1 MTQAT
6 LMMPRKMNEPRHVT
20 ATINR
25 ATRGGVKA
33 LPSRTLAWVISWAN
47 ARFSFGVQSLI
58 ACVDTGNVAPSPNPS
73 MTRKKSTAAS
83 VDCTCQ
89 QGGGRPDNAA
99 DDQPN
104 SRAEPVDHSTTD
116 NLEDELWIGKSGV
129 HKPDLRVG
137 QKFVLR
143 ILEVPRRPRI
153 WRRLSPC
160 RLANRILHFLCWP
173 FFQRII
179 EVSIGTK
186 SAVLPF
192 RRQNAEAVV
201 TKRSKPRPF
210 RFPVSRGTVWRESPP
225 LPRTWPRTIATT
237 PESPGY

>member
-1 MTQAT
+1 MNLAT
-6 LMMPRKMNEPRHVT
+6 SRLQSTEPLEVASRHCLAAHSRGDLLGKRPFFFWGPVTHRPRRHGERRPLSEPKHDTEKKHCRLT
-20 ATINR
+20 A
-25 ATRGGVKA
+25 
-33 LPSRTLAWVISWAN
+33 
-47 ARFSFGVQSLI
+47 
-58 ACVDTGNVAPSPNPS
+58 
-73 MTRKKSTAAS
+73 
-83 VDCTCQ
+83 DCTCQ
-89 QGGGRPDNAA
+89 QGGGHPDNAA

-104 SRAEPVDHSTTD
+104 SRAEPVAHSTTD

-153 WRRLSPC
+153 WGRLSPC
-160 RLANRILHFLCWP
+160 RWANRILHFLCWP
-173 FFQRII
+173 FFQRIM
-179 EVSIGTK
+179 VSIGTK

-225 LPRTWPRTIATT
+225 LPRTWPRTITTT